1 MKFAKQ
7 IENAA
12 HDLPESWRPHLIHYK
27 MLKKVIPLVV
37 GELEARGL
45 MEQSIPFEYQLDGK
59 KNMTKNRRVSAENEE
74 KTKHYCSLSK
84 ATQMIHNLVLKL
96 PQMTLRDLIYPILHA
111 MSKIISSRYLL
122 SRIPN
127 FSCFSFRAWLRQLC
141 FMLRN
146 KNDSPILSAD

>member
-59 KNMTKNRRVSAENEE
+59 KNMTKIEGSRLRMRKRLN
-74 KTKHYCSLSK
+74 
-84 ATQMIHNLVLKL
+84 IIVLF
-96 PQMTLRDLIYPILHA
+96 Q
-111 MSKIISSRYLL
+111 
-122 SRIPN
+122 
-127 FSCFSFRAWLRQLC
+127 RQP
-141 FMLRN
+141 R
-146 KNDSPILSAD
+146 

>member
-45 MEQSIPFEYQLDGK
+45 LEQSIPFEYQLDGK
-59 KNMTKNRRVSAENEE
+59 KNMTIKRSRLRMRKRLNIIV
-74 KTKHYCSLSK
+74 LFQK
-84 ATQMIHNLVLKL
+84 ATQMIHSLVSKL
-96 PQMTLRDLIYPILHA
+96 PKMTLQDLIYPTLHA
-111 MSKIISSRYLL
+111 MSKTISSRYLL
-122 SRIPN
+122 SKILN
-127 FSCFSFRAWLRQLC
+127 SFCFFFRAWLRQLC
-141 FMLRN
+141 FMLRS
-146 KNDSPILSAD
+146 KKDSPILSVD

>member
-45 MEQSIPFEYQLDGK
+45 LEQSIPFEYQLDGK
-59 KNMTKNRRVSAENEE
+59 KNMTIKRSRLRMRKRLNIIV
-74 KTKHYCSLSK
+74 LFQK
-84 ATQMIHNLVLKL
+84 ATQMIHSLVSKL
-96 PQMTLRDLIYPILHA
+96 PKMTLQDLIYPTLHA
-111 MSKIISSRYLL
+111 MSRTTSSRYLL
-122 SRIPN
+122 SKILN
-127 FSCFSFRAWLRQLC
+127 SFCFFFRAWLRQLC
-141 FMLRN
+141 FMLPS
-146 KNDSPILSAD
+146 KKDSPILSVD